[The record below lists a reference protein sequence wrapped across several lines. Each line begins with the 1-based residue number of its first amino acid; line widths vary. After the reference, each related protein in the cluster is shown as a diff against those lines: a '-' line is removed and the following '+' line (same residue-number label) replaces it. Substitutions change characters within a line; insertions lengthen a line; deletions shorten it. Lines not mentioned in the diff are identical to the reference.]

1 MRCRLQV
8 IAYLW
13 YTLARM
19 PGRLARPPRQLQPL
33 PRAEQLRPCL
43 PDDRRIRGRPLQ
55 AIRERIL
62 SRDHGLC
69 QCAECRLLG
78 RLRFAT
84 LIDHVVPLWDGGAE
98 SDANRQAISVECH
111 LRKTAAEAG
120 QRAAS
125 ARRSR

>member
-1 MRCRLQV
+1 LRDRLQV

-62 SRDHGLC
+62 GRDRGLC
-69 QCAECRLLG
+69 QCAECRQLG

-84 LIDHVVPLWDGGAE
+84 LVDHITPIWAGGAE
-98 SDANRQAISVECH
+98 SDENRQAIASECH

-120 QRAAS
+120 QRATA
-125 ARRSR
+125 ARLLR